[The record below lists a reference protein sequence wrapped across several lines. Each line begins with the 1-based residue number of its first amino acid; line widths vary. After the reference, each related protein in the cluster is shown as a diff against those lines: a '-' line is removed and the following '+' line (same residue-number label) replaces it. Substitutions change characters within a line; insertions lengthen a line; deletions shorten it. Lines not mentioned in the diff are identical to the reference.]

1 MEIGKLVPF
10 WFEVVLCIHRT
21 KGKDAPPPT
30 GAKGLALMG
39 IGAIRSLVCRSPKGI
54 AQLGEG
60 ECCKSR
66 EKIHFSHQPA
76 CELSSLHARAVR
88 AAVHHA
94 RYYYRMP

>member
-39 IGAIRSLVCRSPKGI
+39 IGAIRSLVCRSPKGA
-54 AQLGEG
+54 AQLVDGEG
-60 ECCKSR
+60 CKSS
-66 EKIHFSHQPA
+66 EKIHFQSPA
-76 CELSSLHARAVR
+76 SMCTQQRARKGSKGRCAQLEAVSTWN
-88 AAVHHA
+88 
-94 RYYYRMP
+94 